1 MSLAMQGKFKKM
13 KRKAIKMFYSIFVND
28 LKECE
33 PRKWYLMLKRL
44 GAFDQ
49 MNSGEIGV
57 DELEGSRNKASAE
70 KNWQSFCCSIN

>member
-33 PRKWYLMLKRL
+33 PRKWYLMSKRL